1 MKSKKVHIARL
12 AGALAL
18 LALAGCANMA
28 HKEDSTVIKERAV
41 QRWDLLIAHQAD
53 KAWDFLSPGYRATKT
68 RAQYNDEM
76 NSRGIRWSKVGFGS
90 QDCEGDTCKVH
101 LFVDYSMKMGGPAG
115 MVKSSAPLQETWVR
129 VDGKWYY
136 LPNPVQP
143 KLGKEKES

>member
-12 AGALAL
+12 AGVLAA

-28 HKEDSTVIKERAV
+28 RKEDSAVIKDRAV
-41 QRWDLLIAHQAD
+41 ERWNLLIAHKAD
-53 KAWDFLSPGYRATKT
+53 KAWDFLSPGYRATKP
-68 RAQYNDEM
+68 RDKYADEM

-90 QDCEGDTCKVH
+90 QECEAETCKVR
-101 LFVDYSMKMGGPAG
+101 LFVDYSIKMGGPAG
-115 MVKSSAPLQETWVR
+115 TVKSLAPIVETWVR

-136 LPNPVQP
+136 LPDAIQP